1 MMEVLTKCGRCG
13 ALVETR
19 KTMFADGTSAY
30 YAPCAAVTE
39 ISSNNTLVRDGC
51 ETTVLC
57 PDCMEVLKGWL
68 ACESQ
73 EAQGQEKADQ
83 SADVDSVERLAA
95 DMARALACTPEDCCG
110 IKIAC
115 EYFGHSG
122 LIGCRD
128 RESSRHGDECPA
140 SGFLSNGCW
149 ETMCA
154 NIRRRCAA
162 LGIDLEEGEDAGE

>member
-1 MMEVLTKCGRCG
+1 MEVLTRCERCG

-19 KTMFADGTSAY
+19 NAKFADGTAAY

-51 ETTVLC
+51 ETTALC
-57 PDCMEVLKGWL
+57 PDCMEVLRGWL
-68 ACESQ
+68 AGEPQ
-73 EAQGQEKADQ
+73 KPQGQEKADQ

-110 IKIAC
+110 IKISC
-115 EYFGHSG
+115 EYFGHG
-122 LIGCRD
+122 GITGCRD
-128 RESSRHGDECPA
+128 RESSRYGDECPA

-149 ETMCA
+149 GTMRA
-154 NIRRRCAA
+154 DIRRRCRA
-162 LGIDLEEGEDAGE
+162 LGIDLGEGEDAGE